1 MSFTATRRHGH
12 IAPNAVA
19 DRARGPR
26 LRSSSDVEALDGRGD
41 LRKARREI
49 VAVAREQPDAIP
61 VAQVEDAKAVVLD
74 FVNPT
79 GPAGGSF
86 TDFGRQ
92 SAMAESSRGNT
103 ERDMG

>member
-1 MSFTATRRHGH
+1 LIGFNCRR
-12 IAPNAVA
+12 AF
-19 DRARGPR
+19 D
-26 LRSSSDVEALDGRGD
+26 LDGIDFLVFNDEVLALWNCDTISVGGYSS
-41 LRKARREI
+41 
-49 VAVAREQPDAIP
+49 VAREQPDAIP